1 MSIGNPES
9 VLVKVRLG
17 RVTALVYRAMPF
29 HKLVIKWESN
39 DNQEAEAVIE
49 LPLTGSLLLARLIP
63 GRGPRAPAADYDI
76 TLLDESFEKEHDIT
90 GEELRNPGVSSAI
103 TQHDIPLVLR
113 DTGDNVKTE
122 RFIPVAVPRFL
133 FKVGGAST
141 PPAAGELQLFW
152 DPQGRL

>member
-29 HKLVIKWESN
+29 HKLVIKWES
-39 DNQEAEAVIE
+39 DANQEAEAVIE
-49 LPLTGSLLLARLIP
+49 LPLTGSLLWARLIH
-63 GRGPRAPAADYDI
+63 GRGPRAPAVDYDI

-103 TQHDIPLVLR
+103 TQHDIPLVQR

-133 FKVGGAST
+133 FKVGGAGI

>member
-17 RVTALVYRAMPF
+17 LVTALVYRAMPF
-29 HKLVIKWESN
+29 HKLIIKWESDSN
-39 DNQEAEAVIE
+39 EEAEAVIE

-63 GRGPRAPAADYDI
+63 GKKGLAPRANYDI
-76 TLLDESFEKEHDIT
+76 TLLDESFAIDHDIT
-90 GEELRNPGVSSAI
+90 GEDIVNPGTTSAT

-113 DTGDNVKTE
+113 DFGEGVKTE
-122 RFIPVAVPRFL
+122 RFMPVAVPRFL
-133 FKVGGAST
+133 FKLTSGGL